1 MKLAKKILIGA
12 LFAPLVASASGEAL
26 KLDPAPKEKFTDVV
40 ALQRGAKVFVNY
52 CLNCHSASYMRYNRL
67 KDLGLTETQIKDN
80 LLFTADKVG
89 ELMKVGMQ
97 RADATQWFGAAP
109 PDLSVIARARASGDG
124 SGADWLYTYLR
135 GFYRDD
141 SRPTG
146 WNNTV
151 FHNVGMPHVLYE
163 LQGEQ
168 VAKHTKVVDAHGHE
182 SEQVT
187 LEQGKAGKMSKAEYD
202 SMVGDLVAFLVYM
215 GEPAAESRKQLGLIV
230 ILGLAVLAA
239 LSYLLKRE
247 FWKDVH

>member
-1 MKLAKKILIGA
+1 MKKWMSKFLLALLA
-12 LFAPLVASASGEAL
+12 LPMMAAANEEMALDKAPINTRDFES
-26 KLDPAPKEKFTDVV
+26 
-40 ALQRGAKVFVNY
+40 LQRGAKLFTNY
-52 CLNCHSASYMRYNRL
+52 CLNCHSANYMRYNRL
-67 KDLGLTETQIKDN
+67 QDLGLTEQQIKENFIFSPD
-80 LLFTADKVG
+80 TKVG
-89 ELMKVGMQ
+89 DLMKVAMQ
-97 RADATQWFGAAP
+97 PKDAKEWLGAAP
-109 PDLSVIARARASGDG
+109 PDLTVVSRSR
-124 SGADWLYTYLR
+124 GADWLYTYLR